1 MTSIN
6 KRGMMSPHS
15 RTGSTF
21 AIDKDKLI
29 QSMYK
34 ISTFLT
40 APSTVDEL
48 SWNLSIDEY
57 PYGDSRLS
65 EVSYMDEIMTKILDE
80 VVDSLGFDR
89 GIICLL
95 DDEKENLLTR
105 VVKNYD
111 PEEAQRAF
119 SVNLNVKKHDSFETR
134 VVKTG
139 QYITLEDSATDPR
152 MTETDRKITEFYKR
166 GSTFYAPLRV
176 EDEVTGIIAVW
187 TKDKTKF
194 TPEEIDIVLTFANQ
208 VSIIIQT
215 TKLLENNAEKIRQLL
230 DLQKAVSELNAS
242 TVLDDIHEILLKHAL
257 KLGNAEKALIY
268 FLDVE
273 RNKCLMHDGERI
285 MVEDTHECSARI
297 DQSIIRKAL
306 DTNAI
311 MVQRHDASYP
321 SQTACLFD
329 GYPSE
334 IAFPL
339 KIKVNFKGVLYLGK
353 KGGTYTQDQINILD
367 ILVKNAAS
375 SYDNAIMH
383 SMLSLEAKSLKSEVE
398 KLKEREDM
406 LLGFHNILG
415 KSKQMRGIFNV
426 IEEVA
431 KHDTNIL
438 VQGESGTGKEL
449 IARAI
454 HRQSNRATKRFVEV
468 NCAAI
473 PGTLL
478 ESELFGYEAGAFTDA
493 KKRRLGL
500 LEYATGGTFLLDEIG
515 DMGLP
520 LQAKFL
526 RMLEDGYIRR
536 LGGSEN
542 IPIDVRFIFSTN
554 KDLSRMVAEGSFRED
569 LFYRIRVVPILIPP
583 LRERSDDIVLLA
595 RHYVEEF
602 NKKFNKRVR
611 GLTREAEDILKRYLW
626 PGNVRELKNIIE
638 RVMIAQNVSKV
649 LTPENL
655 PSELKISAPMDIV
668 LDIDKALPSLSV
680 DRIDYQGVVD
690 RLSVEVKKRILKK
703 ALERSE
709 GKKSEAARL
718 LGISRYTLIRE
729 LKKIEK
735 EAG

>member
-6 KRGMMSPHS
+6 KKGTATPPS
-15 RTGSTF
+15 RTGSSF

-48 SWNLSIDEY
+48 SWNLSINEY

-65 EVSYMDEIMTKILDE
+65 ELSYVDEIMTKILDE

-111 PEEAQRAF
+111 PEEARRAF

-152 MTETDRKITEFYKR
+152 MTATDRKITEFYKR

-176 EDEVTGIIAVW
+176 EEEVTGIIAVW

-257 KLGNAEKALIY
+257 KLGNAEKTLIY

-273 RNKCLMHDGERI
+273 RNKCLIHDGERI

-321 SQTACLFD
+321 SPTACLFD

-353 KGGTYTQDQINILD
+353 KGGSYTQDQINILD

-438 VQGESGTGKEL
+438 IQGESGTGKEL

-454 HRQSNRATKRFVEV
+454 HRQSNRAAKRFVEV

-493 KKRRLGL
+493 KKRRIGL
-500 LEYATGGTFLLDEIG
+500 LEYASGGTFLLDEIG
-515 DMGLP
+515 DMSLP

-611 GLTREAEDILKRYLW
+611 GFTKEAEDILRRYLW

-655 PSELKISAPMDIV
+655 PSELKVSAPMDIV
-668 LDIDKALPSLSV
+668 RDIDKALPSLSG

-690 RLSVEVKKRILKK
+690 RLSVEVKKRILRK

-709 GKKSEAARL
+709 GKKAKAARL